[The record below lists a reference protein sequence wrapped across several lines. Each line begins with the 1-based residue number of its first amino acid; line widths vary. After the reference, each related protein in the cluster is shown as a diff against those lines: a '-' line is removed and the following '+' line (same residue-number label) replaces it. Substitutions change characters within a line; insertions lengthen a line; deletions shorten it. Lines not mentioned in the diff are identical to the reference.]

1 MRVGCTEHRNIW
13 CPPSRRPGGQNIGSA
28 IPKGWFPHC
37 SAFSSLNSCGPFND
51 PIRCH
56 HGPKEGPLRAFGLP
70 DGGPRL
76 RAVPPKSS
84 VAAHPPGGDPG
95 KDQHLD
101 LWEVLSPWNPALL
114 KTTDRGIDRIGSNEL
129 DRASLRGGARA
140 PAPNGDVGRRQ
151 LRLERGR
158 PPEAR

>member
-1 MRVGCTEHRNIW
+1 MPLAFVSCLLPLAFVSCLLHLSLCLLPFAFVSCLLPLASCLLHLSLASCLLHLPLAFCI
-13 CPPSRRPGGQNIGSA
+13 CA

-76 RAVPPKSS
+76 KVVPPKSS

-114 KTTDRGIDRIGSNEL
+114 KATDRGIDR
-129 DRASLRGGARA
+129 SLY
-140 PAPNGDVGRRQ
+140 
-151 LRLERGR
+151 
-158 PPEAR
+158 